1 MVIMGN
7 KQVVKVPV
15 YVGEFFDDKETR
27 ELNLYQ
33 VMDLLLDIR
42 DNYYNC
48 NAYDE
53 EDYRKK
59 SIASWVE
66 KVVGK
71 DAKHDNLF
79 LLLAD
84 ISRNGYESVEQHKE
98 IVVYDINEDEYLDKY
113 FTLVP
118 MQEAMRFK
126 TKEDAITFVL
136 ENYEFKEI
144 YDYE

>member
-1 MVIMGN
+1 MSKVQ
-7 KQVVKVPV
+7 KVKIPV
-15 YVGEFFDDKETR
+15 YVAEFFDDKETR
-27 ELNLYQ
+27 ILNLYQ
-33 VMDLLLDIR
+33 VMDLLLEIR

-126 TKEDAITFVL
+126 TKEDAVKFVL

-144 YDYE
+144 YEDED

>member
-1 MVIMGN
+1 MSEI
-7 KQVVKVPV
+7 
-15 YVGEFFDDKETR
+15 FFDDGATR
-27 ELNLYQ
+27 ILNLSQ
-33 VMDLLLDIR
+33 VMDVLLNIHDY
-42 DNYYNC
+42 YYNC
-48 NAYDE
+48 DAYNE
-53 EDYRKK
+53 EDYRKAN
-59 SIASWVE
+59 IASWVE

-113 FTLVP
+113 LTLVP
-118 MQEAMRFK
+118 IQEAMRFK
-126 TKEDAITFVL
+126 TKEDAVKFVL

-144 YDYE
+144 YEDEN

>member
-1 MVIMGN
+1 MVILGN
-7 KQVVKVPV
+7 KQAVKVPV
-15 YVGEFFDDKETR
+15 YVAEFFDDKETR
-27 ELNLYQ
+27 ILNLYQ
-33 VMDLLLDIR
+33 VMDLLLEIR

-48 NAYDE
+48 NTYD
-53 EDYRKK
+53 EDYRNK

-113 FTLVP
+113 FTLAP
-118 MQEAMRFK
+118 IQEAMRFK
-126 TKEDAITFVL
+126 TKEDAVKFVL

-144 YDYE
+144 YADED